1 MDRGNWLLTRGHKE
15 SDTAERLTRSL
26 PGGGGNTSPR
36 VHCLLCC
43 GPLPCIVCGCRDM
56 VSSIV
61 RSGFPSGSC
70 VPAMSLQSCPALVR
84 GFFNFYRH
92 LLVHNS
98 PAMQELQDTRVGFLG
113 WENSLGGEMANHSSI
128 PAWEIPWR
136 EEPGGLQSMNNSARS
151 IVRSN

>member
-1 MDRGNWLLTRGHKE
+1 
-15 SDTAERLTRSL
+15 
-26 PGGGGNTSPR
+26 
-36 VHCLLCC
+36 
-43 GPLPCIVCGCRDM
+43 M

-113 WENSLGGEMANHSSI
+113 WENSLGEEMANHSSI
-128 PAWEIPWR
+128 PAWEIPWT
-136 EEPGGLQSMNNSARS
+136 EEPGGLQSMNDL
-151 IVRSN
+151 VRMDSQK